1 MLYSRRGALTSSSV
15 NSPFVFTTVVPRAAP
30 RDQHAA
36 VNYASKP
43 RLELEPAELNVW
55 PICHRSNP
63 HYWRER
69 TSLLHR
75 PSSRWRALLEISPI
89 ISAVLQRAFDF
100 SRKLRFDGAARLVK
114 FRFRPRQMSQH
125 CWHALRTEHDKSERD
140 KELVV
145 PCRNP

>member
-1 MLYSRRGALTSSSV
+1 MFGPFATDRIRTMGV
-15 NSPFVFTTVVPRAAP
+15 NEPHFFIDRP
-30 RDQHAA
+30 RDG
-36 VNYASKP
+36 
-43 RLELEPAELNVW
+43 
-55 PICHRSNP
+55 
-63 HYWRER
+63 
-69 TSLLHR
+69 
-75 PSSRWRALLEISPI
+75 ALLEISPI